1 MSKHYRIQPQ
11 ALAPTDAEIGRYR
24 DFGKLVYN
32 YEQMTK
38 PLYKRPL
45 YKDPKALI
53 VILIIVLLAVLIAEV
68 VEMEKAPQEKGPTE
82 QQLP

>member
-11 ALAPTDAEIGRYR
+11 ALAPTDAEISRYR

-45 YKDPKALI
+45 YKDPKAFI
-53 VILIIVLLAVLIAEV
+53 AIIIIVLLAVILAEV
-68 VEMEKAPQEKGPTE
+68 VEKGKAPPVKGPTE
-82 QQLP
+82 QKDP

>member
-1 MSKHYRIQPQ
+1 MSKHYRIPPK

-32 YEQMTK
+32 YERMVQ

-45 YKDPKALI
+45 YKDPKSVI
-53 VILIIVLLAVLIAEV
+53 VLLIIVLLAILVAEV
-68 VEMEKAPQEKGPTE
+68 AEKEKAPPVKGPSE
-82 QQLP
+82 EVVK